1 MKKGI
6 LITLSVIVGI
16 IALWFMIFG
25 GVYNGLVE
33 REEGVTSAWAQVE
46 NVYQRRMD
54 LVPNLVSTV
63 KGYAAHESETLQ
75 NVVEARS
82 KISQTNISSDAISDP
97 SKLQSFQKMQGQLS
111 SALGRLM
118 VVVERYPDLK
128 ASKNFLAL
136 QSQLEGTENRIS
148 VERRRFNEAARN
160 FNTYRRKF
168 PNVIISNMMDFEK
181 KAYFESDEGAQ
192 KSPQVQF

>member
-6 LITLSVIVGI
+6 LITLAIIVGI
-16 IALWFMIFG
+16 VVLWFMIFG
-25 GVYNGLVE
+25 GVYNGLVT

-97 SKLQSFQKMQGQLS
+97 SKLQAFQKMQGQLS
-111 SALGRLM
+111 SALSRLM

-168 PNVIISNMMDFEK
+168 PNVIISNMMDFQK

-192 KSPQVQF
+192 KAPQVQF

>member
-6 LITLSVIVGI
+6 LITLGVIVGI
-16 IALWFMIFG
+16 IVLWFMIFG
-25 GVYNGLVE
+25 GVYNGLVA

-54 LVPNLVSTV
+54 LVPNLVQTV

-97 SKLQSFQKMQGQLS
+97 SKLQAFQKMQGQLS
-111 SALGRLM
+111 SALSRLM

-168 PNVIISNMMDFEK
+168 PNVIISNMMDFQK
-181 KAYFESDEGAQ
+181 KAYFKSDEGAQ
-192 KSPQVQF
+192 KAPQVQF

>member
-6 LITLSVIVGI
+6 LITLGVIVGI
-16 IALWFMIFG
+16 VALWFMIFG

-54 LVPNLVSTV
+54 LVPNLVQTV

-97 SKLQSFQKMQGQLS
+97 SKLQAFQKMQGQLS
-111 SALGRLM
+111 SALSRLM

-168 PNVIISNMMDFEK
+168 PNVIISNMMDFQK

-192 KSPQVQF
+192 KAPQVQF

>member
-6 LITLSVIVGI
+6 LITLGVIVGI
-16 IALWFMIFG
+16 IVLWFMIFG
-25 GVYNGLVE
+25 GVYNGLVA

-54 LVPNLVSTV
+54 LVPNLVQTV

-97 SKLQSFQKMQGQLS
+97 SKLQAFQKMQGQLS
-111 SALGRLM
+111 SALSRLL

-168 PNVIISNMMDFEK
+168 PNVIISNMMDFQK

-192 KSPQVQF
+192 KAPQVQF

>member
-6 LITLSVIVGI
+6 LITLGVIVGI
-16 IALWFMIFG
+16 IVLWFMIFG
-25 GVYNGLVE
+25 GVYNGLVA

-54 LVPNLVSTV
+54 LVPNLVQTV

-82 KISQTNISSDAISDP
+82 KISQTTISSDAISDP
-97 SKLQSFQKMQGQLS
+97 SKLQAFQKMQGQLS

-168 PNVIISNMMDFEK
+168 PNVIISNMMDFQK

-192 KSPQVQF
+192 KAPQVQF

>member
-6 LITLSVIVGI
+6 LITLAVIGGI
-16 IALWFMIFG
+16 VVLWFMIFG
-25 GVYNGLVE
+25 GVYNGLVA

-97 SKLQSFQKMQGQLS
+97 SKLQAFQKMQGQLS
-111 SALGRLM
+111 SALSRLM
-118 VVVERYPDLK
+118 VVVERYPD
-128 ASKNFLAL
+128 
-136 QSQLEGTENRIS
+136 
-148 VERRRFNEAARN
+148 
-160 FNTYRRKF
+160 
-168 PNVIISNMMDFEK
+168 
-181 KAYFESDEGAQ
+181 
-192 KSPQVQF
+192 

>member
-1 MKKGI
+1 M
-6 LITLSVIVGI
+6 
-16 IALWFMIFG
+16 A
-25 GVYNGLVE
+25 

-97 SKLQSFQKMQGQLS
+97 SQLQAFQKMQGELS
-111 SALGRLM
+111 SALSRLM

-168 PNVIISNMMDFEK
+168 PNIIISNMMDFQK

-192 KSPQVQF
+192 KAPQVQF